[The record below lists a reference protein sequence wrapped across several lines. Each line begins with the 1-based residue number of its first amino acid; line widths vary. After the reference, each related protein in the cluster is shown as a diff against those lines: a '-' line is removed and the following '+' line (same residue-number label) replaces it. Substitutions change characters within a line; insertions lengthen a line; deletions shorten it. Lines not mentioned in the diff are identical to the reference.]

1 MGKTSEFHI
10 IERSRTELGWLNDES
25 DTLNAPDFDHDFFH
39 SIVASSVAVTVTSHY
54 GVPKVRRAS
63 ASKRPPATPVP
74 PKPVRDNLDQR
85 IQPAHLARSMRRS
98 SPPRGFSL
106 FDDPAA
112 LQEICGRRGCPAVG

>member
-1 MGKTSEFHI
+1 MPLPFLERMGKTSEFHI

-63 ASKRPPATPVP
+63 AS
-74 PKPVRDNLDQR
+74 N
-85 IQPAHLARSMRRS
+85 AHP
-98 SPPRGFSL
+98 PPRFHPNRSATTSINVSNL
-106 FDDPAA
+106 
-112 LQEICGRRGCPAVG
+112 LT